1 MTDRLTPDQTLAAG
15 SELTSPNGQH
25 RAVMQGDGNFVVYR
39 AHGVPKWATGTDGRA
54 IGGIIMQGDGNL
66 VLYTADGQAVWAS
79 DSHGYDNAYLSL
91 DDAGTLR
98 VVSQHGVTLWWSS
111 TP

>member
-1 MTDRLTPDQTLAAG
+1 MVA
-15 SELTSPNGQH
+15 
-25 RAVMQGDGNFVVYR
+25 
-39 AHGVPKWATGTDGRA
+39 
-54 IGGIIMQGDGNL
+54 MQGDGNL
-66 VLYTADGQAVWAS
+66 VLYNAAGQPTWAS
-79 DSHGYDNAYLSL
+79 DTPGYDNAYLSL